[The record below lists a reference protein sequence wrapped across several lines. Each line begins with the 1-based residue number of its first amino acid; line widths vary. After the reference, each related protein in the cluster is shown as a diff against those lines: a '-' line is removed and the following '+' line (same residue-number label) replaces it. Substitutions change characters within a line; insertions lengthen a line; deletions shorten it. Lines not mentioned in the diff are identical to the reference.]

1 MLVVIG
7 FLNMHLQVLKEK
19 RVKFLTHL
27 RRRWVFVHV
36 LVIGGIQWQF
46 AIRHRPCGIPGSV
59 IDFSFYEEVKLDFF

>member
-1 MLVVIG
+1 
-7 FLNMHLQVLKEK
+7 MHLQVVKEK

-46 AIRHRPCGIPGSV
+46 AIGHKACEILESV
-59 IDFSFYEEVKLDFF
+59 IDSSFHEKVKMDFF